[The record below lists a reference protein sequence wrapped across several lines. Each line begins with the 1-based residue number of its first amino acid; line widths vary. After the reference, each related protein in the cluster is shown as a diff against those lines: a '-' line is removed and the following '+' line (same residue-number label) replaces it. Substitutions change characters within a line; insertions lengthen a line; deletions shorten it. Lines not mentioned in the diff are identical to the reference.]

1 MKLGRFIIRVLMR
14 TIKTLG
20 IICIATA
27 AIFLFVRGMG
37 KVELVIGA
45 SAKAPDLPE
54 LEAAPEGEYDG
65 PAVMYQG
72 EAYVY
77 NEDILTFLVM
87 GVDSLE
93 KLPEPDE
100 VTDYIM
106 GGQADTLFLVVI
118 NPHIKEIQLIAI
130 NRNSMTEID
139 VYDSD
144 NNYVRTDLLQ
154 VCLQHGYGSGL
165 EDSCE
170 RQVKAVSGLFF
181 GLPIHGYIAMNMAAV
196 PILNDSVGGVRLEVM
211 ENVPWGT
218 EVIAEGLGNTVTL
231 EGMDAYYY
239 LQYRDVEIFDSASMR
254 LARQKQYLNAFA
266 RQAIAMTKED
276 ITFPITALQQL
287 SDYTVTDINASKVT
301 YLATT
306 YINYAFNTE
315 GIYTLEGETV
325 IGGGGFEEFYVDD
338 DALYALIL
346 DIFYE
351 KID

>member
-1 MKLGRFIIRVLMR
+1 MKPGKFIGRVLLR
-14 TIKTLG
+14 TMKILG
-20 IICIATA
+20 IICCILAFS
-27 AIFLFVRGMG
+27 IL
-37 KVELVIGA
+37 LLCVIG
-45 SAKAPDLPE
+45 KAELYHGSLTKTPVLRE
-54 LEAAPEGEYDG
+54 LEPAEEKYGEH
-65 PAVMYQG
+65 AVMYRG

-77 NEDILTFLVM
+77 NEDILTILVM
-87 GVDSLE
+87 GIDSLE
-93 KLPEPDE
+93 KLPKPDE

-170 RQVKAVSGLFF
+170 RQVQAVSRMFYD
-181 GLPIHGYIAMNMAAV
+181 LPIHGYLAMNMAAV

-218 EVIAEGLGNTVTL
+218 EVIASGAGNTVTL

-239 LQYRDVEIFDSASMR
+239 LQYRDVEVFDSASMR

-266 RQAIAMTKED
+266 RQAISATKSD
-276 ITFPITALQQL
+276 ISFPVTVLERL
-287 SDYTVTDINASKVT
+287 SDYTVTDINASKVM

-306 YINYAFNTE
+306 YLNYAFNTD
-315 GIYTLEGETV
+315 GIYTLEGET
-325 IGGGGFEEFYVDD
+325 ITGGGGFEEFYVDED
-338 DALYALIL
+338 SLYALII

-351 KID
+351 KAQ

>member
-1 MKLGRFIIRVLMR
+1 MKSGKFIGRVLLR
-14 TIKTLG
+14 TLKILG
-20 IICIATA
+20 IICGVFTFF
-27 AIFLFVRGMG
+27 FLMLCLIG
-37 KVELVIGA
+37 KAELYQ
-45 SAKAPDLPE
+45 SARTKAPVLRQ
-54 LEAAPEGEYDG
+54 LETAEEEYGDH
-65 PAVMYQG
+65 AVMYQG

-93 KLPEPDE
+93 KLPKPGE
-100 VTDYIM
+100 VTDYIL

-118 NPHIKEIQLIAI
+118 DPHIREIKLIAI
-130 NRNSMTEID
+130 NRNSMTEVD

-170 RQVKAVSGLFF
+170 REVQAVSRLFYD
-181 GLPIHGYIAMNMAAV
+181 LPIHGYLAMNMAAV

-218 EVIAEGLGNTVTL
+218 DVIASGEGNVVTL

-254 LARQKQYLNAFA
+254 LARQKQYLDAFA
-266 RQAIAMTKED
+266 HQAIAATKAD
-276 ITFPITALQQL
+276 VSFPVTVLESLA
-287 SDYTVTDINASKVT
+287 DYTVTDMNASKVM

-306 YINYAFNTE
+306 YINYSFNTE
-315 GIYTLEGETV
+315 GIYSLEGETV
-325 IGGGGFEEFYVDD
+325 TGSGGFEEFYADE
-338 DALYALIL
+338 DALYALII

-351 KID
+351 KAK